1 VATGLLGGVALI
13 GLYLGIVRIGS
24 ASWPHTVELLL
35 TDWYFVAA
43 VATGFGVQ
51 VGLFTHLRQILRQN
65 GRMRS
70 ATAVAAGGTA
80 TSTTSMVACCLHHLT
95 EVLPVI
101 GLSGAAVF
109 FTAYKVPVILFGLA
123 TNGLGIWMMWRA
135 IRHARPRAGAAVAS
149 GRERAGAPG
158 AKTAA
163 AKATPLAPLHDVQ
176 EGTTAMPAIAG
187 GSGSVP
193 EMLTEIALPV
203 VGMSCASCVAT
214 VEAAVKSVR
223 GVHTA
228 SVNLTASKA
237 FITYD
242 PSVTG
247 PAELERAIRDVGY
260 EIGRETLRLQVTGMS
275 CASCVASI
283 EGAVGNLPG
292 VASVA
297 VNLSGGTATV
307 EYDAGTVTPAQ
318 IKQTIRDL
326 GYEASEPPDGAPA
339 VDREREARQREI
351 VRQGRWMLVAWPM
364 ALVVMLGTFQDVWI
378 LPRYVPKFLGNPL
391 LLFGLTTPIVFG
403 PGWQF
408 FVNSFRGLR
417 HGVADMNLLYA
428 TGIGAAY
435 LIAVINTFW
444 PEAGFGGPE
453 AVFYEAAALLTAFI
467 ILGRYLEALTRG
479 RASEA
484 IRKLMSLQP
493 KIARVIRGDQEVEI
507 PADEVEVDDLVIVRP
522 GERIPVDGV
531 VLDGYSAVDQSV
543 LTGESM
549 PVEKRVGDEV
559 IGGTMNKT
567 GALRFRAT
575 RVGRE
580 TALAQIIRLVEDAQA
595 SKAPIQKLADLVAGK
610 FIFWV
615 HVLSL
620 AAFLFWFF
628 VGYGL
633 FFSPETRLMLTPYTL
648 AGVGVFGFALLV
660 SVAVLVISCPCAV
673 GMATPSAM
681 MAGTGKAAEYGI
693 LFKGADAV
701 EAASTLSAIIFD
713 KTGTLTRGEP
723 AITDIM
729 TVAGSSEAG
738 VSDVEA
744 LRLAAIAEVNSEHP
758 LGEAIVRGARDRG
771 IVVDAPES
779 FEAIPGHGVTA
790 RAAGRNVLLGNR
802 KLMADR
808 QIPIDVLLTE
818 AERLEGEGKTVMF
831 LAVDGRPAGLV
842 AVADT
847 LKPHSIEAIR
857 LLHDLGLEV
866 AMLTGDNRRTAEA
879 IARQLGIDRVLA
891 EVLPQ
896 DKAAEVR
903 ALQAA
908 GHRVAMVGD
917 GINDAP
923 ALAQADV
930 GMAIG
935 SGTDIAKE
943 TGHVVL
949 VKDDLRDVVTAI
961 EVARATMRKVKQNL
975 FWAFVYNALTIPV
988 AAGLLYPWTRQIV
1001 SPELAAFLM
1010 AISSLTVTLN
1020 TTPLRRFVPSLRR
1033 RPEPEVAG
1041 AALAP
1046 LAGGQS

>member
-1 VATGLLGGVALI
+1 MNSLSRAIATGLVAAFVLV

-24 ASWPHTVELLL
+24 ASWPHAVELLL

-43 VATGFGVQ
+43 VATGFGIQ
-51 VGLFTHLRQILRQN
+51 IGLFTHLRRLIKQN
-65 GRMRS
+65 GGVRS
-70 ATAVAAGGTA
+70 AAAMAAGGTA
-80 TSTTSMVACCLHHLT
+80 TSTTSMVACCLHHLAD
-95 EVLPVI
+95 VLPVI

-109 FTAYKVPVILFGLA
+109 FTTYKVPVILFGLA
-123 TNGLGIWMMWRA
+123 TNALGIGMM
-135 IRHARPRAGAAVAS
+135 IRTIRRHLNAACDTTRSTERGSSMEPQVQIQGASERSS
-149 GRERAGAPG
+149 G
-158 AKTAA
+158 T
-163 AKATPLAPLHDVQ
+163 
-176 EGTTAMPAIAG
+176 
-187 GSGSVP
+187 
-193 EMLTEIALPV
+193 LTETSLPV
-203 VGMSCASCVAT
+203 LGMSCASCVAT
-214 VEAAVKSVR
+214 VEGAVKNLN
-223 GVHTA
+223 GVQEVA
-228 SVNLTASKA
+228 VNLAVGKA

-242 PSVTG
+242 PAKTGVT
-247 PAELERAIRDVGY
+247 EFERAIREVGY
-260 EIGRETLRLQVTGMS
+260 EVGRETLQLQVTGMS
-275 CASCVASI
+275 CASCGAGI
-283 EGAVGNLPG
+283 EGAVKVLPG
-292 VASVA
+292 IAAVA
-297 VNLSGGTATV
+297 VNLSAGTAKV
-307 EYDAGTVTPAQ
+307 EYYPGTITPAQ
-318 IKQTIRDL
+318 IKKTIRDL
-326 GYEASEPPDGAPA
+326 GYEASERLEGTAALDH
-339 VDREREARQREI
+339 EREARQREI
-351 VRQGRWMLVAWPM
+351 VRQGRWMLVAWPLAM
-364 ALVVMLGTFQDVWI
+364 VVMLGTFQDVWI
-378 LPRYVPKFLGNPL
+378 LPRFVPKFLGNPF
-391 LLFGLTTPIVFG
+391 LLFALTTPIVVG

-408 FVNSFRGLR
+408 FLNAYRGLR

-444 PEAGFGGPE
+444 PKAGFGGPE
-453 AVFYEAAALLTAFI
+453 ATFYEAAALLTAFI

-493 KIARVIRGDQEVEI
+493 KIARIIRGDAEVEI
-507 PADEVEVDDLVIVRP
+507 PADEVEVGDLVIVRP
-522 GERIPVDGV
+522 GEQIPVDGL
-531 VLDGYSAVDQSV
+531 VLDGYSAVDQSM

-549 PVEKRVGDEV
+549 PVEKRAGDEV

-567 GALRFRAT
+567 GAFRFRAT

-580 TALAQIIRLVEDAQA
+580 TALAQIIKLVEDAQA

-620 AAFLFWFF
+620 TVFLFWFF

-681 MAGTGKAAEYGI
+681 MAGTGKAAEHGI

-701 EAASTLSAIIFD
+701 EAASKLTAIIFD

-723 AITDIM
+723 SVTDI
-729 TVAGSSEAG
+729 VPVPGAGEA
-738 VSDVEA
+738 DV
-744 LRLAAIAEVNSEHP
+744 LRLASAAEVNSEHP

-771 IVVDAPES
+771 IQVESPEF
-779 FEAIPGHGVTA
+779 FEALPGHGVTA
-790 RAAGRNVLLGNR
+790 RVSNRQVLLGNR

-808 QIPIDVLLTE
+808 SVAIDGLVAE
-818 AERLEGEGKTVMF
+818 AERLESEGKTVMF
-831 LAVDGRPAGLV
+831 LAMNGNPSGLI

-847 LKPHSIEAIR
+847 LKPHSDEAVR

-866 AMLTGDNRRTAEA
+866 AMLTGDNRRTAQA

-896 DKAAEVR
+896 DKAVEVR
-903 ALQAA
+903 ALQAR
-908 GHRVAMVGD
+908 GYRVAMVGD

-949 VKDDLRDVVTAI
+949 VKDDLRDVVTTI
-961 EVARATMRKVKQNL
+961 EVARATMGKVKQNL
-975 FWAFVYNALTIPV
+975 FWAFVYNAVTIPV
-988 AAGLLYPWTRQIV
+988 AAGLLYPWTRQVV

-1020 TTPLRRFVPSLRR
+1020 TTLLKRFVPTLRR
-1033 RPEPEVAG
+1033 EPERAARG
-1041 AALAP
+1041 GALAP
-1046 LAGGQS
+1046 VAGGQS